1 MKGWQKVVRQVE
13 TKAKDKILNFQE
25 KIIQVIKQDNF
36 ISISVVHNDNI
47 TVMIHFSKYITLKYF
62 M

>member
-25 KIIQVIKQDNF
+25 NIIQVIKQDNF
-36 ISISVVHNDNI
+36 ISISMVHNDNI
-47 TVMIHFSKYITLKYF
+47 IVMTILANT
-62 M
+62 

>member
-25 KIIQVIKQDNF
+25 NIIQVIKQDNF